1 MGKVIPVQNETE
13 FNKHLTEAKKS
24 LVVIHFWASWAEQCK
39 QMNEVMAELATQN
52 TNVVF
57 LSVEAEEI
65 PEISHKY
72 EIEAVPT
79 FILIKNH
86 QQIGRL
92 NGAHAPELTKLV
104 KQHIDTIAPPTPTIT
119 DPKTALNNRLKS
131 LINSAPCI
139 LFMKG
144 NPSEPRCG
152 FSRTIVGILEEHKC
166 KFSTFDILQDQAVRQ
181 GLKEFSNW
189 PTYPQLYV
197 NGELIGGLDIVKEMA
212 QEGELGSVLPV
223 QETKQSLK
231 DRIKATINQSKVVL
245 FMKGEPSSPRCGF
258 SRQIV
263 QILSESGVS
272 YSHFDI
278 LTDEEIRQGLKK
290 YSDWPTY
297 PQLYVEGELIGG
309 LDIVKELVQ
318 AGELVETLKGEAS

>member
-1 MGKVIPVQNETE
+1 YGISSVTSEE

-52 TNVVF
+52 TNVTTVVF

-92 NGAHAPELTKLV
+92 NGAHAPELTKL
-104 KQHIDTIAPPTPTIT
+104 
-119 DPKTALNNRLKS
+119 
-131 LINSAPCI
+131 
-139 LFMKG
+139 
-144 NPSEPRCG
+144 
-152 FSRTIVGILEEHKC
+152 
-166 KFSTFDILQDQAVRQ
+166 
-181 GLKEFSNW
+181 
-189 PTYPQLYV
+189 
-197 NGELIGGLDIVKEMA
+197 EMA

-318 AGELVETLKGEAS
+318 AGELVETLKG

>member
-1 MGKVIPVQNETE
+1 
-13 FNKHLTEAKKS
+13 
-24 LVVIHFWASWAEQCK
+24 VIHFWASWAEQCK

-104 KQHIDTIAPPTPTIT
+104 LLNKEKPAGSMNVQSLPTGVIT
-119 DPKTALNNRLKS
+119 
-131 LINSAPCI
+131 
-139 LFMKG
+139 
-144 NPSEPRCG
+144 
-152 FSRTIVGILEEHKC
+152 
-166 KFSTFDILQDQAVRQ
+166 
-181 GLKEFSNW
+181 
-189 PTYPQLYV
+189 LYS
-197 NGELIGGLDIVKEMA
+197 ELIGGLDIVKEMA

-318 AGELVETLKGEAS
+318 AGELVETLKG